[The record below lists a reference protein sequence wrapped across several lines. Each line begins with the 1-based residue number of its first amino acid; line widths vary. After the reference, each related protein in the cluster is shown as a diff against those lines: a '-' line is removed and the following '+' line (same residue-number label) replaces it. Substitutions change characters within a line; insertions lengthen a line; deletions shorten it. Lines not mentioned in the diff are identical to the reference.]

1 MKHILGLHIGLESI
15 GWALVRQSNSSR
27 IVNMGARIF
36 TSFVNHLGEGERE
49 SSNATIRTQTRNAR
63 NVYVRKTYRKK
74 KMLSFLAQKGLCP
87 LTPKELEKW
96 KKEIHQRLN
105 SGISLWENVYRVQR
119 ISSKYYE
126 FRQVYDLDVYDQS
139 YPNYVRILNFSSRKT
154 GWLTHNPFKV
164 SISVLGE
171 ITPFYKLLKVP
182 EMH

>member
-1 MKHILGLHIGLESI
+1 MLIYQSIDNTYQEHVVTFWEAVRRIRDSEPLYQLPPEVRMIISTLHINDCFILGLS
-15 GWALVRQSNSSR
+15 Q
-27 IVNMGARIF
+27 
-36 TSFVNHLGEGERE
+36 
-49 SSNATIRTQTRNAR
+49 
-63 NVYVRKTYRKK
+63 
-74 KMLSFLAQKGLCP
+74 
-87 LTPKELEKW
+87 
-96 KKEIHQRLN
+96 KEIHQRLN

-139 YPNYVRILNFSSRKT
+139 YPNYVRILNFGSRKT